1 MNKPLRL
8 IISLGTP
15 LLIGFLGSYFTTPNI
30 PTWYATLAK
39 PALNPPSWV
48 FAPVWTILYLL
59 MGYAFYLIWTQKTKL
74 NKTHAYVLFFI
85 QLFLN
90 LIWSYL
96 FFALRLP
103 PLALVEIIILW
114 LAILLT
120 IFKFKAINKLAA
132 YLLIPYILWVSFATY
147 LTFQVVLLN

>member
-1 MNKPLRL
+1 MQPWPNQ
-8 IISLGTP
+8 
-15 LLIGFLGSYFTTPNI
+15 LLIRPVGSLLLSGP
-30 PTWYATLAK
+30 
-39 PALNPPSWV
+39 
-48 FAPVWTILYLL
+48 LYLL

-74 NKTHAYVLFFI
+74 NKTHAYALFFI

-132 YLLIPYILWVSFATY
+132 YLLILYPLG
-147 LTFQVVLLN
+147 